1 MVIKPSGPLN
11 LQAPLTDELVSRLRA
26 GDRLCLSGRV
36 YVARDK
42 AHKRMADSLAR
53 HEGLPF
59 DVTGQIIYYMGPS
72 PARPGKPIG
81 AAGPTTSGRM
91 DVYTIPLLEAGLK
104 GLIGKGSRS
113 PTVREALVRHRA
125 VYLATL
131 SGAGALLARS
141 ILCAQV
147 VAYPE
152 LGGEALLLL
161 EVCALPA
168 IVVNDMYGGDAYQL
182 AKASYPPEANPVWR

>member
-1 MVIKPSGPLN
+1 MNRSRPLT

-26 GDRLCLSGRV
+26 GDRLFLHGHV
-36 YVARDK
+36 YVARDQ
-42 AHKRMADSLAR
+42 AHKRMSDSLAR
-53 HEGLPF
+53 REGLPF
-59 DVTGQIIYYMGPS
+59 DATGQIVYYMGPS

-81 AAGPTTSGRM
+81 SAGPTTSGRM
-91 DVYTIPLLEAGLK
+91 DVYTLPLLEAGLK

-113 PTVREALVRHRA
+113 PAVREALVRHRA

-141 ILCAQV
+141 ILRAQV

-152 LGGEALLLL
+152 LGGEALLHL
-161 EVCALPA
+161 EVSALPA
-168 IVVNDMYGGDAYQL
+168 IVVNDVYGGDAYEL
-182 AKASYPPEANPVWR
+182 ARASHRPEAGPV